1 MVSEDG
7 QAFDRL
13 RPRLQRVA
21 YRMLGIVAEAED
33 VVQDAYIRWHKAE
46 RSAVTNPEAF
56 LTRTVTRLCLDRLK
70 SARARRETY
79 VGEWLPEPVMEM
91 EPEADAGDLTLT
103 LMLALERLS
112 PLERAA
118 FLLHDVFGQPFETVA
133 DAIGREP
140 ADCRQLAARAR
151 EHVRTARPRFPVS
164 RDRGLEI
171 ADAFFAA
178 SRSGDVSALQRLLA
192 ADVVMKADGGGKR
205 PAAPRPIQG
214 AEAVAAFFASFA
226 TKPDYQPPQ
235 ILARGLIDGLP
246 GIVSLNQGVLQT
258 TTFAIENGEVVGIY
272 VMRNP
277 DKLGHIATQVGGEA
291 GLA

>member
-1 MVSEDG
+1 MGDDG
-7 QAFDRL
+7 QTFDRL

-21 YRMLGIVAEAED
+21 YRMLGVMAEAED

-46 RSAVTNPEAF
+46 QGAVINPEAF

-70 SARARRETY
+70 SARSRRETY
-79 VGEWLPEPVMEM
+79 IGEWLPEPVMEAGPD
-91 EPEADAGDLTLT
+91 EDADDLTLT

-118 FLLHDVFGQPFETVA
+118 FLLHDVFGQSFETVA
-133 DAIGREP
+133 EAIGREP
-140 ADCRQLAARAR
+140 AACRQLAARAR
-151 EHVRTARPRFPVS
+151 DHVRTARPRFPVS

-178 SRSGDVSALQRLLA
+178 SRSGDVSALQSLLA

-205 PAAPRPIQG
+205 AAAPQPIHG
-214 AEAVAAFFASFA
+214 AGAVATFFASFA
-226 TKPDYQPPQ
+226 TKPGYQPPR
-235 ILARGLIDGLP
+235 ILGRGLIDGLP
-246 GIVSLNQGVLQT
+246 GIVSLQQDVLQT
-258 TTFAIENGEVVGIY
+258 TTFAIENGEIVGIY

-277 DKLGHIATQVGGEA
+277 DKLGHIAMQVGGEA
-291 GLA
+291 ELA